1 MSTVIKIFLTIN
13 LEGSTLVRK
22 SEEEKLHF
30 IIRKKDLY
38 PEMSVEREKLPKEEA
53 EKIIKQGYASHHSLE
68 AKPAR
73 LHINLSLEAYE
84 HMRGTLSC
92 PFGIKMDKWAIKTPE
107 QRLEYHLDRLCMH
120 HNGTSYSYEILDN

>member
-84 HMRGTLSC
+84 HMRGALSC
-92 PFGIKMDKWAIKTPE
+92 PFGIKMDKWTTKTPE